1 MIKSEGDSCVIS
13 LNRRFILALLPWLHG
28 SWGERRQSLNPF
40 IDHLVI
46 LSLYLVVK
54 VKCVI
59 GLAALQRATSKSS
72 IKMVIP
78 RGKGLHS
85 L

>member
-1 MIKSEGDSCVIS
+1 MVAWQQGGNV
-13 LNRRFILALLPWLHG
+13 
-28 SWGERRQSLNPF
+28 RQSVNPF

-59 GLAALQRATSKSS
+59 GLLELQQATSESS
-72 IKMVIP
+72 IKNGDIN
-78 RGKGLHS
+78 RERSS
-85 L
+85 LPASF